1 MDKTPSLDF
10 LFRPKTLA
18 IAGVSANIGSI
29 LTLPQRY
36 IRSLID
42 FGFKGKIYPV
52 HPAGGEIFG
61 LKVYKD
67 VEEISDSIDYVV
79 SAIPARLTPQ
89 LLTGCTRKKV
99 KAVHLFTSGFSEIED
114 EVGKILESEVV
125 DITRKNGIRILGPN
139 CMGIYCPAAGLTF
152 AADYPEQRGFP
163 STPGPLG
170 LISQSGGN
178 TTYCIR
184 EATTRGIYFSK
195 AISYGN
201 AADLNESDFLEYL
214 TDDPNTKVIAIYI
227 EGVKDGPRFI
237 RTLKRAASFKPVI
250 IYKSGN
256 TETGVRA
263 CASHTSAMAGSA
275 NTWNSFLKQTGAIQV
290 NSMEEI
296 VDVSLLFLK
305 MSVPRGRNAVVIG
318 VGGGAGV
325 LAADDCTEAGLI
337 LPLLSQDVRQGLRK
351 IYGSEAGSIFRNPV
365 DVPGLSSKDMLVNAV
380 KSIAA
385 SELIDIIIMHFPFDL
400 WALAYRKEMIGQY
413 IESVVELAS
422 SVGKPMASVLH
433 FCATIQS
440 KQLAAEVQEKFVN
453 SGLPVY
459 PGFKRAASAINK
471 YRQYHE
477 RGENG

>member
-42 FGFKGKIYPV
+42 FGFKGQIYPV

-67 VEEISDSIDYVV
+67 IEEISDSIDYVV
-79 SAIPARLTPQ
+79 AAIPARLTPQ
-89 LLTGCTRKKV
+89 LLTGCARKKV

-114 EVGKILESEVV
+114 EVGKMLESEVV
-125 DITRKNGIRILGPN
+125 DIARKNGIRILGPN
-139 CMGIYCPAAGLTF
+139 CMGIYCPETGLTF
-152 AADYPEQRGFP
+152 AVDYPEQGGFP
-163 STPGPLG
+163 NISGPLG

-178 TTYCIR
+178 TMFCIR
-184 EATTRGIYFSK
+184 EASTRGIFFSK

-201 AADLNESDFLEYL
+201 ATDLNESDFLEYF
-214 TDDPNTKVIAIYI
+214 TDDRNTKIIAIYI

-237 RTLKRAASFKPVI
+237 KALKRTASLKPVI
-250 IYKSGN
+250 VYKSGN
-256 TETGVRA
+256 TESGIRA

-275 NTWNSFLKQTGAIQV
+275 NIWRGFLKQAGAV
-290 NSMEEI
+290 PVHSMEEI
-296 VDVSLLFLK
+296 VDVSLAFLK
-305 MSVPRGRNAVVIG
+305 MPVPKGRNTVVIG
-318 VGGGAGV
+318 SGGGVGV
-325 LAADDCTEAGLI
+325 QAADECTEAGLI
-337 LPLLSQDVRQGLRK
+337 LPVLPQDVRIKLRN
-351 IYGSEAGSIFRNPV
+351 IYGTEAGSIFRNPV
-365 DVPGLSSKDMLVNAV
+365 DIPGFAAKDKSITAV
-380 KSIAA
+380 KSIAD
-385 SELIDIIIMHFPFDL
+385 SDQIDSLIMHFPFDL
-400 WALAYRKEMIGQY
+400 WGIIDRKEIIWQY
-413 IESVVELAS
+413 VESVLELAGL
-422 SVGKPMASVLH
+422 VKKPVAVVLH
-433 FCATIQS
+433 YCATAMA

-453 SGLPVY
+453 AGLPVY

-471 YRQYHE
+471 YLQYHE